1 MNDINQLS
9 DYKFFIEKYNKLNIN
24 KQKETIDLIK
34 VLLINI
40 ENKYNTRLYYKNM
53 YNINITN
60 FDILLINY
68 IIHYMVDLDKIV
80 LFSLTCKAFYNEIKY
95 FITNS
100 NSTVLK
106 IFNENNHNLFN
117 YILENSYYKYSNFQ
131 YYFNTHIIPYPNS
144 YNLVNNYHIDNTL
157 IIYNHFFYDKFNYK
171 TNIINFYYRIFRIL
185 YDDEFYIYNDKS
197 ILNNYFSI
205 NEYFQ
210 LFGTKYSFYLNNY
223 LYYYSYELHNNHFS
237 NHTLVSCLNNKKI
250 NIIRYKFDIYKL
262 LVFIK
267 YKKFNKII
275 EIINNIEYV
284 YDIDYIYFDNLMNN
298 YKYIMANNNYNRYI
312 KIIFILIYLKYY
324 YQFII
329 YQKNKN
335 LFDLTNHI
343 NIIKINTID
352 ISNYYYNLKNLKP
365 YYFNKYIEYN
375 YFTYINLILNL

>member
-53 YNINITN
+53 YNINITD

-80 LFSLTCKAFYNEIKY
+80 LFSLTCKSFYNEIKY

-117 YILENSYYKYSNFQ
+117 HILENSYYKYSNFQ

-144 YNLVNNYHIDNTL
+144 YNLVNNYYIDNTL

-197 ILNNYFSI
+197 IFNNYFSI
-205 NEYFQ
+205 TEYFQ
-210 LFGTKYSFYLNNY
+210 LFGTKYSFYLNSS

-237 NHTLVSCLNNKKI
+237 NDTLVSCLNNNKI

>member
-53 YNINITN
+53 YNINITD

-80 LFSLTCKAFYNEIKY
+80 LFSLTCKSFYNEIKY

-117 YILENSYYKYSNFQ
+117 HILENSYYKYSNFQ

-144 YNLVNNYHIDNTL
+144 YNLVNNYYIDNTL

-185 YDDEFYIYNDKS
+185 YDDEFYIYNDKN
-197 ILNNYFSI
+197 IFNNYFSI
-205 NEYFQ
+205 TEYFQ
-210 LFGTKYSFYLNNY
+210 LFGTKYSFYLNSS

-237 NHTLVSCLNNKKI
+237 NDTLVSCLNNNKI